1 MNRPFS
7 IRRGLCLLGL
17 CALSAG
23 AARAQITILPL
34 GDSIT
39 WGYNID
45 STATAKGSAGYRYQL
60 FEDLGASTSDVTFLG
75 SQSDN
80 GSVSTGLPLL
90 PSSETHN
97 EGHNG
102 YTIEGVDAELEGNGN
117 TQSGRSDSNNGGFWL
132 TSGSATGTPLNPDVV
147 LLDIGTNDATDG
159 ESATTMEAQLT
170 TLLDHLK
177 LDLPSTTQ
185 IFVGNL
191 TPRTDNSGMEAVEE
205 TYNADVSTIVANED
219 STNDITNF
227 HFVDIHDAV
236 PASDINTTDGQH
248 PTAAGYALIGNAWY
262 GAMVDADVIPEPST
276 YALMGAG
283 ALVLVVIARR
293 RLVRA

>member
-1 MNRPFS
+1 MKPSFS
-7 IRRGLCLLGL
+7 ICRGLCLLGL
-17 CALSAG
+17 CVLSVG

-39 WGYNID
+39 FGYNID
-45 STATAKGSAGYRYQL
+45 SSATAKGSAGYRYQL

-80 GSVSTGLPLL
+80 GSASTGLPLL
-90 PSSETHN
+90 PSSETDN

-117 TQSGRSDSNNGGFWL
+117 TQSGRSDSNNGGYWL
-132 TSGSATGTPLNPDVV
+132 TSGSATGTPLDPNVV

-159 ESATTMEAQLT
+159 ESATTMESQLT

-191 TPRTDNSGMEAVEE
+191 TPRTDNSGEETVEE
-205 TYNADVSTIVANED
+205 LYNADVPVIVAAEHD
-219 STNDITNF
+219 TSF

-236 PASDINTTDGQH
+236 PASDINSTDGQH
-248 PTAAGYALIGNAWY
+248 PTAAGYALMGNAWY
-262 GAMVDADVIPEPST
+262 SAMVDADVIPEPST
-276 YALMGAG
+276 YALMGVG
-283 ALVLVVIARR
+283 ALVLVGIARHR
-293 RLVRA
+293 RTA